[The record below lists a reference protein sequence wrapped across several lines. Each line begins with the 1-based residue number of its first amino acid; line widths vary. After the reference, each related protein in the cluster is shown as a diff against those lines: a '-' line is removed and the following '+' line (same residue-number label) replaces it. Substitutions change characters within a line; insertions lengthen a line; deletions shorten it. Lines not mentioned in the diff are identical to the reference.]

1 MSAEFVVD
9 LAALSANIR
18 AVRERV
24 APAEPMIV
32 VKDDA
37 YRHGL
42 DHIVTRAIAEGVT
55 WIGALDVCTG
65 VAVRALAP
73 EARVFAWMLAGR
85 EDVADALGARLD
97 IGVGSA
103 ALLEDVAAVAQT
115 RSATADVHLKIDT
128 GLHRNGV
135 RPEEWPAFVDRAVQL
150 EALGLVRVVGIWS
163 HIGEAS
169 DADDDDARAVFDTA
183 VAQARAAGLAPE
195 KLHLAASA
203 AAFARPEFRYDMVR
217 IGAFHY
223 GIRSAD
229 GPSEADL
236 GLQIVGSLRAEVA
249 KVGRKD
255 TIIEAGYVTGLMS
268 TAAGSLTAAT
278 PGGRLPVTEIA
289 ADTLRIPHWTDAEA
303 GQVVTLF
310 GAAPA
315 DSATD
320 LAERLGT
327 IGEEIVLR
335 LAADLPR
342 SYRE

>member
-24 APAEPMIV
+24 APAEAMLV

-42 DHIVTRAIAEGVT
+42 DAVVPRAIAEGVT
-55 WIGALDVCTG
+55 WIGALDVSTG

-85 EDVADALGARLD
+85 DDVADALSARLD

-103 ALLEDVAAVAQT
+103 ALLEDVAAVAQA
-115 RSATADVHLKIDT
+115 RSAAADVHLKIDT

-135 RPEEWPAFVDRAVQL
+135 RLEEWSAFVERAVQL
-150 EALGLVRVVGIWS
+150 EALGIIRVVGIWS

-169 DADDDDARAVFDTA
+169 DADDDDSRAVFDTA
-183 VAQARAAGLAPE
+183 VTQARAAGLAPQ

-229 GPSEADL
+229 GPSEGEL
-236 GLQIVGSLRAEVA
+236 GLAVVGSLQAAVE

-255 TIIEAGYVTGLMS
+255 TIIGTGYVSGLMS
-268 TAAGSLTAAT
+268 TAAGALTAAT

-289 ADTLRIPHWTDAEA
+289 ADTLRIPHWDGAAA
-303 GQVVTLF
+303 GQIVTLF
-310 GAAPA
+310 GAEPA

-327 IGEEIVLR
+327 IGEEVVLR
-335 LAADLPR
+335 LASDVPR
-342 SYRE
+342 RYVG